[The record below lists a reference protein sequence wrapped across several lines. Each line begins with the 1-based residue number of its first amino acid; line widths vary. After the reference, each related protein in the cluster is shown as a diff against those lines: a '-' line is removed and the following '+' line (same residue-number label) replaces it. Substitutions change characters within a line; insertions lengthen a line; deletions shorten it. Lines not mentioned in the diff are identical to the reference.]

1 MVTQYKDIEND
12 AHGKFNELGEKG
24 EGKYVRIDSASAVR
38 KKGSAFIF
46 RSDKRA
52 IFCIIN

>member
-1 MVTQYKDIEND
+1 MTQYKDIEND